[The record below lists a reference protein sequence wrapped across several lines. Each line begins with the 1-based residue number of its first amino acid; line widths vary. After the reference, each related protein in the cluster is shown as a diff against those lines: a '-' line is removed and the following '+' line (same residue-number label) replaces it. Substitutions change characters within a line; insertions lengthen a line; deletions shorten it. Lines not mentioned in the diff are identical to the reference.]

1 MKFVLL
7 LVGFGTTTGQS
18 EWEFANKLENPNLS
32 GNMKDIVSASTM
44 LKMYS
49 YRTDFFEKM
58 YYRQFSLDQHRK
70 NIS

>member
-7 LVGFGTTTGQS
+7 LLGFGTTTGQN

-32 GNMKDIVSASTM
+32 GNMKDIVSPSTI
-44 LKMYS
+44 LKMHGLL
-49 YRTDFFEKM
+49 TVFFEQM
-58 YYRQFSLDQHRK
+58 YNRQCSLDQHRK